1 MVKTSVMGVTRCRIC
16 RFEMGTVAGGQG
28 SGGPGTTAAVGPAVA
43 TVVASDGGLKPRFRM
58 EARLPVRH
66 PGGQVGCNRSSK
78 PVAQC
83 IPAAGRLSMMGVV
96 CPGSLPALRFKPEL
110 GRVFKYSP

>member
-43 TVVASDGGLKPRFRM
+43 TVVASEGGLKPRFRM
-58 EARLPVRH
+58 EAKFAGASSWRAGWLQSQFEAGGSVAYLPR
-66 PGGQVGCNRSSK
+66 
-78 PVAQC
+78 
-83 IPAAGRLSMMGVV
+83 AACR
-96 CPGSLPALRFKPEL
+96 
-110 GRVFKYSP
+110 